1 MALPAANSS
10 SSAAQEEP
18 SANASATQAA
28 VTAQVAANASLM
40 DRYFAEEGLLR
51 SNDAP

>member
-10 SSAAQEEP
+10 SAAAQEEP

-28 VTAQVAANASLM
+28 VTAQVANASLM

>member
-10 SSAAQEEP
+10 SSAAQEEL
-18 SANASATQAA
+18 SANASATHAA
-28 VTAQVAANASLM
+28 VTAQVANASLM